1 MLKSDIRNSQHLLP
15 GLTGTGDSTRCSLF
29 REGGQICRRQQI
41 SRLQCRACMN
51 LCYESKKPEKISD
64 FQFMMTVFPTIKVVR
79 FANLTETGA
88 VVLNFPPGQKIL
100 NIPTVSTHYRMQ
112 KYVNK
117 ICLQILMTEI
127 YDVCLHTTELTEDV
141 FFSLIRR

>member
-1 MLKSDIRNSQHLLP
+1 MHLFWHLL
-15 GLTGTGDSTRCSLF
+15 
-29 REGGQICRRQQI
+29 
-41 SRLQCRACMN
+41 A
-51 LCYESKKPEKISD
+51 
-64 FQFMMTVFPTIKVVR
+64 
-79 FANLTETGA
+79 LTETGA